1 MYKKYK
7 IAILAILVIVI
18 ISIIAFF
25 HPTLRYTYA
34 NILLNREK
42 FDEAISV
49 FTELE
54 NYKDSSSKIKEAN
67 YLKAKNKIGSKEYEE
82 AINLLHNVTDYSD
95 SSDLL
100 NEASYSFAL
109 QCLDKGEYSKAKE
122 LFTELGDYKDSREF
136 ITQSSYLEGLIYYDR
151 GNFSS
156 ALTSLEGIA
165 EYKDSSEYLEKA
177 TFLCKFQ
184 GKWKNDQGYGDYQII
199 FKGWEKW
206 FVIDPNGSNTKV
218 IKYPPYKLDDDK
230 LSGVYQYY
238 IDENGKLVEIDDG
251 KKETYTFLSISTEI
265 PKEKKEKPEP
275 AIGMTANEILN
286 SKWGEPKSKNKTTTA
301 YGTSEQW
308 VYSNYRYIYLDDG
321 IVTAI
326 QE

>member
-1 MYKKYK
+1 MYRKYK

-49 FTELE
+49 FKELDD
-54 NYKDSSSKIKEAN
+54 YKDSSSKITEAN
-67 YLKAKNKIGSKEYEE
+67 YLKAKNKIENKEYEE
-82 AINLLHNVTDYSD
+82 AINLLQNITDYSD
-95 SSDLL
+95 ISDLL
-100 NEASYSFAL
+100 SETNYLFAL

-165 EYKDSSEYLEKA
+165 EYKDSSKYIEKA
-177 TFLCKFQ
+177 AFLCKFQ
-184 GKWKNDQGYGDYQII
+184 GTWETDKEYSDSQVI

-206 FVIDPNGSNTKV
+206 VVIDPIGSGTKV
-218 IKYPPYKLDDDK
+218 FKFPYEFYGDK
-230 LSGVYQYY
+230 LSGVYQYH

-251 KKETYTFLSISTEI
+251 KKETYTFLSTSTEI
-265 PKEKKEKPEP
+265 PKEKKEKPDP

>member
-1 MYKKYK
+1 MNRKYK
-7 IAILAILVIVI
+7 IAILTILLIVT
-18 ISIIAFF
+18 ISAAAFF
-25 HPTLRYTYA
+25 YPTLKYTYA
-34 NILLNREK
+34 NILLTQEK
-42 FDEAISV
+42 FDEAIGV
-49 FTELE
+49 FVELE
-54 NYKDSSSKIKEAN
+54 DYKNSSSKIKEAN
-67 YLKAKNKIGSKEYEE
+67 YLKAKTKIKNKEYEE
-82 AINLLHNVTDYSD
+82 AINLLKNITDYND

-100 NEASYSFAL
+100 SEANYSFAL

-136 ITQSSYLEGLIYYDR
+136 ITQSSYLEGLIHYDR

-177 TFLCKFQ
+177 AFLCKFQ
-184 GKWKNDQGYGDYQII
+184 GTWITDEEYADYQIV
-199 FKGWEKW
+199 FKGWKMW
-206 FVIDPNGSNTKV
+206 SVIAADRPDTAVYQFDYELNG
-218 IKYPPYKLDDDK
+218 DK
-230 LSGVYQYY
+230 LFSVSDQYY
-238 IDENGKLVEIDDG
+238 IDKNGKLVEIHDDD
-251 KKETYTFLSISTEI
+251 KKETYTFISTSTEI
-265 PKEKKEKPEP
+265 PKEKPTP
-275 AIGMTANEILN
+275 AIGMTANEILGSN
-286 SKWGEPKSKNKTTTA
+286 WGEPKSKNKTTTA